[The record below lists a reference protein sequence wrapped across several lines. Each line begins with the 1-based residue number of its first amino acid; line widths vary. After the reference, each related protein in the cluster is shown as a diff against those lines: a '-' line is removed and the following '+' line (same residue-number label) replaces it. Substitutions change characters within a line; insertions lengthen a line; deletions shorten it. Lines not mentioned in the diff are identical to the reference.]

1 MVDLVTPVF
10 INGRRVGSFYRI
22 EEVRL
27 GFDYED
33 DWRQDPKAYPLSLSM
48 PLVSRT
54 YRDDHR
60 QQPVSNFLW
69 GLLPDNERT
78 LARWAGY
85 FGIGRGNPLAFLRHV
100 GADCPGA
107 LAFTEPGE
115 PGQVHP
121 LGAAELDAEVRLLQ
135 QDSERSRLG
144 GEFGHFSLAGAQAKT
159 ALRRLGDGWGLPTG
173 DAPSTHILK
182 PAMRGLQAQA
192 FNEHFCLSLARQ
204 AGLPAAKSEVWDLG
218 DVQAVLVERY
228 DRMRRADGVVLR
240 VHQEDMCQALGVHP
254 AQKYEQ
260 DGGPDIQ
267 DLSGLLVDYSGDP
280 AGDRARLFRAVVFN
294 WLIAGTDAHGKNY
307 SILHGPG
314 GRVRLAPLYDLN
326 SLWPYYDR
334 RNQLRSPLRIGGR
347 YRLDEIQV
355 RHFVREARSAGLPES
370 DAVDMAREMAGR
382 LPDLAL
388 TVASDQERAGV
399 SDPIYGKLTDGIG
412 RQAASLLRQIE
423 EGGAHHG

>member
-10 INGRRVGSFYRI
+10 INGRRVGRFYRI
-22 EEVRL
+22 EEIRL
-27 GFDYED
+27 GFDYDD
-33 DWRQDPKAYPLSLSM
+33 DWRQQPQAYPLSLSM
-48 PLVSRT
+48 SLVSRT
-54 YRDDHR
+54 HRDDGRH
-60 QQPVSNFLW
+60 QPVSNFLW

-78 LARWAGY
+78 LARWAGH

-100 GADCPGA
+100 GADCSGA

-115 PGQVHP
+115 RGEVRP
-121 LGAAELDAEVRLLQ
+121 LNAAELETEVRLLQ
-135 QDSERSRLG
+135 QDSDRSRLG
-144 GEFGHFSLAGAQAKT
+144 GELGHFSLAGAQAKT

-192 FNEHFCLSLARQ
+192 LNEHFCLSLARQ
-204 AGLPAAKSEVWDLG
+204 AGLRAAESEVWDLG

-228 DRMRRADGVVLR
+228 DRVRRADGAVLR

-260 DGGPDIQ
+260 DGGPGIQ

-280 AGDRARLFRAVVFN
+280 AGDRARLFQAIVFN
-294 WLIAGTDAHGKNY
+294 WLTAGTDAHAKNY

-334 RNQLRSPLRIGGR
+334 WNQLRSSLRIGGR

-355 RHFVREARSAGLPES
+355 RHFVREARTAGLSEN
-370 DAVDMAREMAGR
+370 DAVDIVREMAGR

-388 TVASDQERAGV
+388 TVAREQERAGV
-399 SDPIYGKLTDGIG
+399 YDPIYGQLTDGVA

-423 EGGAHHG
+423 GNDTQRG